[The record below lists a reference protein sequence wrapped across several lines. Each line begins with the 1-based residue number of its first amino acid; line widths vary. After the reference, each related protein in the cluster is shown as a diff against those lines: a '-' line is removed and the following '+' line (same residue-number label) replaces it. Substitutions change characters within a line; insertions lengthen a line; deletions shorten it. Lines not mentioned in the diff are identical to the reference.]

1 MKPGDKVLWESQ
13 SQGSWKEK
21 RGVVIAEIPAGHMA
35 KNHVPATAKKSH
47 IKFDVDISIYDR
59 VLVAVPA
66 GKDGQITHYYC
77 PYKKILSMEGAGDGT
92 D

>member
-35 KNHVPATAKKSH
+35 KNYVPSTAKKSH
-47 IKFDVDISIYDR
+47 IKFDMNISTCDR

-66 GKDGQITHYYC
+66 GKDGQIMHYYC
-77 PYKKILSMEGAGDGT
+77 PRKSVLSVKED
-92 D
+92 